1 MIFMSQEIEFPARKE
16 KVITKIKKILDYG
29 AIVELLEY
37 PQLEGFVH
45 ISNIAS
51 GWIKNIRNFV
61 KEGQIKVAEVL
72 IVNPEKRNVEL
83 SFRSISSADEREK
96 LEQFKQFKR
105 AKSLI
110 EIIANKRKEKFETV
124 WAEIAEPLIAEHATI
139 GKAFNKIALEGESAA
154 LNVPKKWLP
163 DLLEIIEKNV
173 PVSEKEIRA
182 ILTMSSFDSYG
193 IDKIKKVLD
202 EAVSG
207 IKVSKDLKFELS
219 YIGSG
224 RYDVRSK
231 ALSFKKAEHAIKQF
245 QDSIVALM
253 KKNSIIGEIKR
264 QE

>member
-1 MIFMSQEIEFPARKE
+1 
-16 KVITKIKKILDYG
+16 
-29 AIVELLEY
+29 LEY

-110 EIIANKRKEKFETV
+110 EIIANNKKEKFETA
-124 WAEIAEPLIAEHATI
+124 WAEIAEPLIIEHGTV
-139 GKAFNKIALEGESAA
+139 GKAFTKIALEGESAA
-154 LNVPKKWLP
+154 SNVPKKWLA

-173 PVSEKEIRA
+173 PVSEKVIMG
-182 ILTMSSFDSYG
+182 ILTLNSHDSYG

-202 EAVSG
+202 ESISSVKTG
-207 IKVSKDLKFELS
+207 KDLKFDIS

-224 RYDVRSK
+224 KYDIRAS
-231 ALSFKKAEHAIKQF
+231 ALSFKKAESAIKQF
-245 QDSIVALM
+245 QESILHLM
-253 KKNSIIGEIKR
+253 KKNSIEGGFKR

>member
-1 MIFMSQEIEFPARKE
+1 MTQAIEFPERKE

-37 PQLEGFVH
+37 PHLEGFVH

-72 IVNPEKRNVEL
+72 VVNPEKRNVEL

-110 EIIANKRKEKFETV
+110 EIIANNRKENFETV
-124 WAEIAEPLIAEHATI
+124 WSEIADPLILEHATI
-139 GKAFNKIALEGESAA
+139 GKAFTKIALEGESAA
-154 LNVPKKWLP
+154 SGVPKKWLP

-173 PVSEKEIRA
+173 PVSEKVIMA
-182 ILTMSSFDSYG
+182 ILTLSSYDSYG
-193 IDKIKKVLD
+193 VDKIKKVLE
-202 EAVSG
+202 EATSAVKTG
-207 IKVSKDLKFELS
+207 KDLKFELS
-219 YIGSG
+219 YVGSG
-224 RYDVRSK
+224 RYDVRAK
-231 ALSFKKAEHAIKQF
+231 ALSFKKAENAIKQF
-245 QDSIVALM
+245 QESISQLM
-253 KKNSIIGEIKR
+253 KKNSIQGEFKR
-264 QE
+264 KE